1 MTDSPA
7 KLGSILI
14 LAGRRPGA
22 VDALAEAHG
31 VADKCLVP
39 VAGRPMIAHVLAS
52 AAQSD
57 AATIFVSSHHDG
69 LADDLGDIIVDRLGD
84 RLVFVGAA
92 DNLADS
98 VLAVA
103 EQAAFPL
110 LITTADNCLLS
121 PDTIAEIGAEAAR
134 LGVEAGVALARR
146 EDVLAAHP
154 EGQRRFYEFSD
165 VAVSNCNS
173 YWIGHRGA
181 LKAVE
186 AFRGGGQFVKKPVR
200 VMQAFGL
207 INLLRFRFGLGP
219 IHHIFRRIS
228 RHLKVD
234 VAPLLV
240 REGAT
245 AVDVD
250 NERSLR
256 ATEAIMTRRRPSR
269 RPANDLLLDLDGA
282 DRLDHRLADAD
293 LIG

>member
-1 MTDSPA
+1 MSDTPA

-57 AATIFVSSHHDG
+57 AATIFVSSHHEG
-69 LADDLGDIIVDRLGD
+69 LADDLGDIVVDSQGD
-84 RLVFVGAA
+84 RLVFVDAA

-103 EQAAFPL
+103 GQAAFPL
-110 LITTADNCLLS
+110 LITTADNCLLT

-134 LGVEAGVALARR
+134 LGGEAGVALARR

-165 VAVSNCNS
+165 VAVSNCNC

-181 LKAVE
+181 LQAAE

-240 REGAT
+240 RDGAT

-256 ATEAIMTRRRPSR
+256 ATEAIMERRQPSQL
-269 RPANDLLLDLDGA
+269 PDDSSLLLGPDA
-282 DRLDHRLADAD
+282 NRPDHRLADAG
-293 LIG
+293 LVG